1 MSMVQA
7 IKVEMDRHPGVT
19 WRIEPGSKH
28 HRVVVE
34 VAGRSRFVPFSL
46 TKTDFRGQRNK
57 ISDIR
62 KAIHSL
68 KEG

>member
-1 MSMVQA
+1 MRQA
-7 IKVEMDRHPGVT
+7 IELEMARHPGVT
-19 WRIEPGSKH
+19 WRVEPGGKH

-46 TKTDFRGQRNK
+46 TNTDFRGQRNK
-57 ISDIR
+57 IADIR
-62 KAIHSL
+62 KAIYFL